1 MQSPMNER
9 TSTVVKRSRTRRYA
23 LATAVVAVA
32 AGGGIAAVGVANADT
47 TPTPT
52 NPYVVGPPGTSL
64 SSDDST
70 TVQVAGRSF
79 SGTAVPQNATGAV
92 VKITSVEPASSGSL
106 TVYTT
111 GTRRPNAATVSY
123 RRGQTATG
131 TANVS
136 LDGRGRLTVYSS
148 ARTRFTLQLQ
158 SYSTPT
164 TTPTTPPTT
173 TPTTPPAP
181 TCTATISTIA
191 PSSKTLTQV
200 GGSIRAASP
209 AGATDF
215 GSVDLPAGT
224 YDARVIG
231 GFTGFNNNDTWLP
244 SGVFLTGTMT
254 VVKGATINS
263 DFTNNV
269 TAGGVMIP
277 KSDSTTLTQDPTL
290 AISTFLILDAPTE
303 VHIKLFAYASNSGT
317 AGSGQVK
324 ANVQSAQ
331 FRKVC

>member
-1 MQSPMNER
+1 MNE
-9 TSTVVKRSRTRRYA
+9 STGTTVKRGRTRRYA
-23 LATAVVAVA
+23 IAATVVAVVA
-32 AGGGIAAVGVANADT
+32 GGGVAAVGIASADT
-47 TPTPT
+47 TPTPS
-52 NPYVVGPPGTSL
+52 NPYIVAPPGTTL
-64 SSDDST
+64 GGGDVT
-70 TVQVAGRSF
+70 AVQVAGRSF
-79 SGTAVPQNATGAV
+79 SGTSVPANATSAL
-92 VKITSVEPASSGSL
+92 VKITSVNPSSSGSL
-106 TVYTT
+106 TVYT
-111 GTRRPNAATVSY
+111 GKRPSGAATVSF
-123 RRGQTATG
+123 RRGQTASG
-131 TANVS
+131 TANVT
-136 LDGRGRLTVYSS
+136 LDSRGRLAVYST

-158 SYSTPT
+158 SY
-164 TTPTTPPTT
+164 TTPATTPPT
-173 TPTTPPAP
+173 P

-191 PSSKTLTQV
+191 PSAKTLTNV
-200 GGSIRAASP
+200 GGSIR

-215 GSVDLPAGT
+215 GSVNLPAGT

-244 SGVFLTGTMT
+244 QGVFLTGTMT

-277 KSDSTTLTQDPTL
+277 KSDSATLTQDPTL
-290 AISTFLILDAPTE
+290 SISTFLVLDAPTE
-303 VHIKLFAYASNSGT
+303 VHVKLFAYASNSGT

>member
-1 MQSPMNER
+1 MNE
-9 TSTVVKRSRTRRYA
+9 STGTAVKRGRSRRYA
-23 LATAVVAVA
+23 VAATVVAVVA
-32 AGGGIAAVGVANADT
+32 GGGVAAVGIASADT
-47 TPTPT
+47 TPTPS
-52 NPYVVGPPGTSL
+52 NPYIVAPPGISL
-64 SSDDST
+64 GNGDAT
-70 TVQVAGRSF
+70 AIQVAGRSF
-79 SGTAVPQNATGAV
+79 SGTAVPANATSAL
-92 VKITSVEPASSGSL
+92 VKITSVNPSSSGSL
-106 TVYTT
+106 TVHT
-111 GTRRPNAATVSY
+111 PNKRADRTTVSF
-123 RRGQTATG
+123 RRGQTASG
-131 TANVS
+131 TANVA
-136 LDGRGRLTVYSS
+136 LDSRGRLSVYSS

-158 SYSTPT
+158 SY
-164 TTPTTPPTT
+164 TTPT
-173 TPTTPPAP
+173 P

-191 PSSKTLTQV
+191 PSTKTLTNV
-200 GGSIRAASP
+200 GGSIR

-215 GSVDLPAGT
+215 GSVTLPAGT

-244 SGVFLTGTMT
+244 PGVFLTGTMT

-277 KSDSTTLTQDPTL
+277 KSDSATLTQDPTL
-290 AISTFLILDAPTE
+290 AISTFLVLDAPTE

-331 FRKVC
+331 FRKLC

>member
-1 MQSPMNER
+1 MNQNP
-9 TSTVVKRSRTRRYA
+9 STTVKRRRVGRYA
-23 LATAVVAVA
+23 LATAVVAVV
-32 AGGGIAAVGVANADT
+32 AGGGVAAVGIANADT
-47 TPTPT
+47 TPTPSS
-52 NPYVVGPPGTSL
+52 PYLVAPPGTAL
-64 SSDDST
+64 DSGAAT
-70 TVQVAGRSF
+70 TIQVAGRTF
-79 SGTAVPQNATGAV
+79 SGTAVPSNATGAV
-92 VKITSVEPASSGSL
+92 VKVTSVNPAASGTL
-106 TVYTT
+106 TVYTS
-111 GTRRPNAATVSY
+111 GHRPAGAATVSY
-123 RRGQTATG
+123 RRGQSATG
-131 TANVS
+131 TANVL
-136 LDGRGRLTVYSS
+136 LDGRGRLAVYSS

-158 SYSTPT
+158 SY
-164 TTPTTPPTT
+164 TTPAT

-181 TCTATISTIA
+181 TCTATISTIE
-191 PSSKTLTQV
+191 PSTKTLAQV
-200 GGSIRAASP
+200 GGSIR

-215 GSVDLPAGT
+215 GSVNLPAGT

-263 DFTNNV
+263 DFTNNI

-290 AISTFLILDAPTE
+290 AISTFLVLDAPTE
-303 VHIKLFAYASNSGT
+303 VHVKLFAYASNSGT

>member
-1 MQSPMNER
+1 MNES
-9 TSTVVKRSRTRRYA
+9 TSTVVNRGRAGRYA
-23 LATAVVAVA
+23 IAATVVAVVA
-32 AGGGIAAVGVANADT
+32 GGGVAAVGIANADT
-47 TPTPT
+47 TPTPSM
-52 NPYVVGPPGTSL
+52 PYIVAPPGTSL
-64 SSDDST
+64 DSGDT
-70 TVQVAGRSF
+70 TTIQVAGRTF
-79 SGTAVPQNATGAV
+79 SGTAVPSNATGAV
-92 VKITSVEPASSGSL
+92 VKITSVNPASSGTL
-106 TVYTT
+106 TVYTSGKRPT
-111 GTRRPNAATVSY
+111 GAATVSY
-123 RRGQTATG
+123 RRGQSATG
-131 TANVS
+131 TANVA
-136 LDGRGRLTVYSS
+136 LDSRGRFAVYSS

-158 SYSTPT
+158 SYT
-164 TTPTTPPTT
+164 TPTT

-181 TCTATISTIA
+181 TCTATISTIE
-191 PSSKTLTQV
+191 PSTKTLTQV
-200 GGSIRAASP
+200 GGSIRA
-209 AGATDF
+209 GATDF
-215 GSVDLPAGT
+215 GSVNLPAGT

-290 AISTFLILDAPTE
+290 AISTFLVLDALTE
-303 VHIKLFAYASNSGT
+303 VHVKLFAYASNSGT

>member
-1 MQSPMNER
+1 MNER
-9 TSTVVKRSRTRRYA
+9 TSTVAKRSRARRYA
-23 LATAVVAVA
+23 LATTVVAVV

-52 NPYVVGPPGTSL
+52 NPYIVAPPGTSL
-64 SSDDST
+64 GSDDT
-70 TVQVAGRSF
+70 TTIQVAGRTF

-92 VKITSVEPASSGSL
+92 VKITSVEPAASGSL

-123 RRGQTATG
+123 RRGQSVAG

-136 LDGRGRLTVYSS
+136 LDSRGRLTVYSS

-158 SYSTPT
+158 SYST
-164 TTPTTPPTT
+164 PTT

-290 AISTFLILDAPTE
+290 AISTFLVLDAPTE

>member
-1 MQSPMNER
+1 MNES
-9 TSTVVKRSRTRRYA
+9 TSTVVNRGRAGRYA
-23 LATAVVAVA
+23 IAATVVAVVA
-32 AGGGIAAVGVANADT
+32 GGGVAAVGIANADT
-47 TPTPT
+47 TPTPSM
-52 NPYVVGPPGTSL
+52 PYIVAPPGTSL
-64 SSDDST
+64 DSGDT
-70 TVQVAGRSF
+70 TTIQVAGRTF
-79 SGTAVPQNATGAV
+79 SGTAVPSNATGAV
-92 VKITSVEPASSGSL
+92 VKITSVNPASSGTL
-106 TVYTT
+106 TVYTS
-111 GTRRPNAATVSY
+111 GKRPAGAATVSY
-123 RRGQTATG
+123 RRGQSATG
-131 TANVS
+131 TANVP
-136 LDGRGRLTVYSS
+136 LDSRGRFAVYSS

-158 SYSTPT
+158 SYT
-164 TTPTTPPTT
+164 TPTT

-181 TCTATISTIA
+181 TCTATISTIE
-191 PSSKTLTQV
+191 PSTKTLTQV
-200 GGSIRAASP
+200 GGSIRA
-209 AGATDF
+209 GATDF
-215 GSVDLPAGT
+215 GSVNLPAGT

-290 AISTFLILDAPTE
+290 AISTFLVLDAPTE
-303 VHIKLFAYASNSGT
+303 VHVKLFAYASNSGT

>member
-1 MQSPMNER
+1 MN
-9 TSTVVKRSRTRRYA
+9 VKRYA
-23 LATAVVAVA
+23 LAATVVAVVA
-32 AGGGIAAVGVANADT
+32 GGGVAAVGIANADT
-47 TPTPT
+47 TPTPS
-52 NPYVVGPPGTSL
+52 NPYIVAPPGASL
-64 SSDDST
+64 SSGDAT
-70 TVQVAGRSF
+70 AIQVAGRTF
-79 SGTAVPQNATGAV
+79 SGTAVPANATGAV
-92 VKITSVEPASSGSL
+92 VKLSSVNPSSSGVL

-111 GTRRPNAATVSY
+111 GTRPGSPTVSY
-123 RRGQTATG
+123 RRGQNVTG
-131 TANVS
+131 TATVP
-136 LDGRGRLTVYSS
+136 LDSRGRLSVYSS
-148 ARTRFTLQLQ
+148 ARTKFTLQLQ
-158 SYSTPT
+158 SY
-164 TTPTTPPTT
+164 TTPTV
-173 TPTTPPAP
+173 TPPAP

-191 PSSKTLTQV
+191 PSTKTLTQV

-215 GSVDLPAGT
+215 GSVTLPAGT

-231 GFTGFNNNDTWLP
+231 GFTGFNNTDTWLP

-254 VVKGATINS
+254 VVKGAEINS
-263 DFTNNV
+263 SFTNNV

-277 KSDSTTLTQDPTL
+277 KSDSATLTQDPTL
-290 AISTFLILDAPTE
+290 AISTFLILDTETE

>member
-1 MQSPMNER
+1 MNEQ
-9 TSTVVKRSRTRRYA
+9 TSTTAKRGRARRYVLGA
-23 LATAVVAVA
+23 AVVAVV
-32 AGGGIAAVGVANADT
+32 AGGGVAAVGIANADT
-47 TPTPT
+47 TPTPSS
-52 NPYVVGPPGTSL
+52 PYIVAPPGTTL
-64 SSDDST
+64 DDGDST
-70 TVQVAGRSF
+70 TIQVAGKTF
-79 SGTAVPQNATGAV
+79 SGTAVPSNATAAV
-92 VKITSVEPASSGSL
+92 VKISSVNPSSSGGL

-111 GTRRPNAATVSY
+111 GKRPSGAATVTF
-123 RRGQTATG
+123 RRGQNVSG
-131 TANVS
+131 TANVA
-136 LDGRGRLTVYSS
+136 LDSRGRLSVYST

-158 SYSTPT
+158 SFTTPT
-164 TTPTTPPTT
+164 TTPPP
-173 TPTTPPAP
+173 P

-191 PSSKTLTQV
+191 PSVKTLTQV

-209 AGATDF
+209 GGATDF
-215 GSVDLPAGT
+215 GSVTLPAGT

-231 GFTGFNNNDTWLP
+231 GFTGFNNKDTWLP

-254 VVKGATINS
+254 VVKGAEINS

-277 KSDSTTLTQDPTL
+277 KSDSDTLTQDPTL
-290 AISTFLILDAPTE
+290 SISTFLVLTE
-303 VHIKLFAYASNSGT
+303 QTDVHVKLFAYASNSGT

>member
-1 MQSPMNER
+1 MKSPMNES
-9 TSTVVKRSRTRRYA
+9 TSTVVKRGRAWRYA
-23 LATAVVAVA
+23 LAATVVAVVA
-32 AGGGIAAVGVANADT
+32 GGGVAAVGVANADT
-47 TPTPT
+47 TPTPS
-52 NPYVVGPPGTSL
+52 NPYIIAPPGTSL
-64 SSDDST
+64 GSGEAT
-70 TVQVAGRSF
+70 TIQVAGRTF
-79 SGTAVPQNATGAV
+79 SGTAVPSNATGAV
-92 VKITSVEPASSGSL
+92 VKITSVNPASSGSL

-111 GTRRPNAATVSY
+111 GDRPTGAATVSY
-123 RRGQTATG
+123 RRGQSATG
-131 TANVS
+131 TANVP
-136 LDGRGRLTVYSS
+136 LDSRGRLTVYSS
-148 ARTRFTLQLQ
+148 AWTRFTLQLQ
-158 SYSTPT
+158 SY
-164 TTPTTPPTT
+164 T

-181 TCTATISTIA
+181 TCTATISTIE
-191 PSSKTLTQV
+191 PSTKTLTQV
-200 GGSIRAASP
+200 GGSIRA
-209 AGATDF
+209 GATDF
-215 GSVDLPAGT
+215 GSVNLPAGT

-290 AISTFLILDAPTE
+290 AISTFLVLDAPTE

>member
-1 MQSPMNER
+1 MNER
-9 TSTVVKRSRTRRYA
+9 TSTVAKRSRARRYA
-23 LATAVVAVA
+23 LATTVVAVV

-52 NPYVVGPPGTSL
+52 NPYIVAPPGTSL
-64 SSDDST
+64 ASDDT
-70 TVQVAGRSF
+70 TTIQVAGRTF

-92 VKITSVEPASSGSL
+92 VKITSVEPAASGSL

-123 RRGQTATG
+123 RRGQSVAG

-136 LDGRGRLTVYSS
+136 LDSRGRLTVYSS

-164 TTPTTPPTT
+164 TTPTTPP
-173 TPTTPPAP
+173 AP

-191 PSSKTLTQV
+191 PSTKTLTQV

-290 AISTFLILDAPTE
+290 AISTFLVLDAPTE

>member
-1 MQSPMNER
+1 MNES
-9 TSTVVKRSRTRRYA
+9 TSTVVKKGRGRRYA
-23 LATAVVAVA
+23 LAAAVATVVA
-32 AGGGIAAVGVANADT
+32 GGVAAVGVANADT
-47 TPTPT
+47 TPTPS
-52 NPYVVGPPGTSL
+52 NPYIVAPPGDSL
-64 SSDDST
+64 GGGEAT
-70 TVQVAGRSF
+70 KIQVAGRTF
-79 SGTAVPQNATGAV
+79 SGTAVPSNATGAV
-92 VKITSVEPASSGSL
+92 VKITSINPASSGSL

-111 GTRRPNAATVSY
+111 GNRPTGAATVSY
-123 RRGQTATG
+123 RRGQSASGTAT
-131 TANVS
+131 VP
-136 LDGRGRLTVYSS
+136 LDSRGRLTVYSS

-164 TTPTTPPTT
+164 TIPV
-173 TPTTPPAP
+173 
-181 TCTATISTIA
+181 CTATISTIS
-191 PSSKTLTQV
+191 PSVKTLTQV
-200 GGSIRAASP
+200 GGSIRA
-209 AGATDF
+209 GATDF
-215 GSVDLPAGT
+215 GSVNLPAGT

-277 KSDSTTLTQDPTL
+277 KSDSATLTQDPTL
-290 AISTFLILDAPTE
+290 AISTFLVLDAPTE
-303 VHIKLFAYASNSGT
+303 VHIKMFAYASNSGT

>member
-1 MQSPMNER
+1 MNES
-9 TSTVVKRSRTRRYA
+9 TSTLAKRVRTRRFA
-23 LATAVVAVA
+23 ITATVVAVVA
-32 AGGGIAAVGVANADT
+32 GGGVAAVGVANADT
-47 TPTPT
+47 TPTPS
-52 NPYVVGPPGTSL
+52 NPYIVAPPGNWLGSGESATI
-64 SSDDST
+64 
-70 TVQVAGRSF
+70 QVAGRSF
-79 SGTAVPQNATGAV
+79 SGTAVPSNATAAV
-92 VKITSVEPASSGSL
+92 VKITSVNPSSSGSL
-106 TVYTT
+106 TVSSSN
-111 GTRRPNAATVSY
+111 RPSGPATVSF
-123 RRGQTATG
+123 RRGQNASG
-131 TANVS
+131 TANVA
-136 LDGRGRLTVYSS
+136 LDSRGRLTVRST

-158 SYSTPT
+158 SF
-164 TTPTTPPTT
+164 TTPT
-173 TPTTPPAP
+173 TTPPAP
-181 TCTATISTIA
+181 TCTATISTIE
-191 PSSKTLTQV
+191 PSTKTLTNV
-200 GGSIRAASP
+200 GGSIR

-215 GSVDLPAGT
+215 GSVNLPAGT

-277 KSDSTTLTQDPTL
+277 KSDSNTLTQDPTL
-290 AISTFLILDAPTE
+290 AISTFLVLDAPTE
-303 VHIKLFAYASNSGT
+303 VHVKLFAYASNSGT

>member
-1 MQSPMNER
+1 MNQK
-9 TSTVVKRSRTRRYA
+9 TSTVAKRYA
-23 LATAVVAVA
+23 LAATAVAVVA
-32 AGGGIAAVGVANADT
+32 GGGVAAVGVANADT
-47 TPTPT
+47 TPTPS
-52 NPYVVGPPGTSL
+52 NPYIVGPPGTSL
-64 SSDDST
+64 NSGDAT
-70 TVQVAGRSF
+70 TLQVAGRTF
-79 SGTAVPQNATGAV
+79 AGTAVPSNATAAV
-92 VKITSVEPASSGSL
+92 VKIASVNPSSSGSL

-111 GTRRPNAATVSY
+111 GTRPGSPTVTY
-123 RRGQTATG
+123 RRSQNVTG
-131 TANVS
+131 TATVP
-136 LDGRGRLTVYSS
+136 LDSRGRLSVYST
-148 ARTRFTLQLQ
+148 ARTKFTLQLQ
-158 SYSTPT
+158 SY
-164 TTPTTPPTT
+164 TTPT
-173 TPTTPPAP
+173 TTPPAP

-191 PSSKTLTQV
+191 PSTKTLTQV
-200 GGSIRAASP
+200 GGSIRAAAP

-215 GSVDLPAGT
+215 GSVNLPAGT

-290 AISTFLILDAPTE
+290 AISTFLVLDAPTE
-303 VHIKLFAYASNSGT
+303 VHVKLFAYASNSGT

>member
-1 MQSPMNER
+1 MKSPMNES
-9 TSTVVKRSRTRRYA
+9 TSTVVKRGRAWRYA
-23 LATAVVAVA
+23 LAATVVAVVA
-32 AGGGIAAVGVANADT
+32 GGGVAAVGVANADT
-47 TPTPT
+47 TPTPS
-52 NPYVVGPPGTSL
+52 NPYIIAPPGTSL
-64 SSDDST
+64 GSGEAT
-70 TVQVAGRSF
+70 TIQVAGRTF
-79 SGTAVPQNATGAV
+79 SGTAVPSNATGAV
-92 VKITSVEPASSGSL
+92 VKITSVNPASSGSL

-111 GTRRPNAATVSY
+111 GDRPTGAATVSY
-123 RRGQTATG
+123 RRGQSATG
-131 TANVS
+131 TANVP
-136 LDGRGRLTVYSS
+136 LDSRGRLTVYSS
-148 ARTRFTLQLQ
+148 AWTRFTLQLQ
-158 SYSTPT
+158 SY
-164 TTPTTPPTT
+164 TTPTTA
-173 TPTTPPAP
+173 PAP
-181 TCTATISTIA
+181 TCTATISTIE
-191 PSSKTLTQV
+191 PSTKTLTQV
-200 GGSIRAASP
+200 GGSIRA
-209 AGATDF
+209 GATDF
-215 GSVDLPAGT
+215 GSVNLPAGT

-290 AISTFLILDAPTE
+290 AISTFLVLDAPTE

>member
-1 MQSPMNER
+1 MNE
-9 TSTVVKRSRTRRYA
+9 TASAEVKRPRKGRYA
-23 LATAVVAVA
+23 LAAAVAVVAVGGVAA
-32 AGGGIAAVGVANADT
+32 AGIANADT

-52 NPYVVGPPGTSL
+52 NPYIVGPPGTSL
-64 SSDDST
+64 NAGQT
-70 TVQVAGRSF
+70 TTIQVAGKTF
-79 SGTAVPQNATGAV
+79 AGTAVPSNATAAL
-92 VKITSVEPASSGSL
+92 VKITSVNPSSAGSL

-111 GTRRPNAATVSY
+111 GTRPTGGATVSY
-123 RRGQTATG
+123 RRGQNATG
-131 TANVS
+131 TANVQ
-136 LDGRGRLTVYSS
+136 LDNRGRLSVYSS

-158 SYSTPT
+158 SFTTPT
-164 TTPTTPPTT
+164 TTPPV
-173 TPTTPPAP
+173 P
-181 TCTATISTIA
+181 TCTATISTID
-191 PSSKTLTQV
+191 PSTKTLAAV
-200 GGSIRAASP
+200 GGSIR

-215 GSVDLPAGT
+215 GSVTLPAGT

-244 SGVFLTGTMT
+244 QGVFLTGTMT
-254 VVKGATINS
+254 VVKGATINA

-277 KSDSTTLTQDPTL
+277 KSDSATLTQDPTL

-331 FRKVC
+331 FRKLC

>member
-1 MQSPMNER
+1 MNKSA
-9 TSTVVKRSRTRRYA
+9 STTIKGGRAKRYA
-23 LATAVVAVA
+23 LATAIAAVV
-32 AGGGIAAVGVANADT
+32 AGGGVAAVGVANADT
-47 TPTPT
+47 TPTPS
-52 NPYVVGPPGTSL
+52 NPYIVGPPGISL
-64 SSDDST
+64 EGGKTT
-70 TVQVAGRSF
+70 TVQVAGRTF
-79 SGTAVPQNATGAV
+79 SGTAVPSNATAAL
-92 VKITSVEPASSGSL
+92 VKITSVNPASSGSL
-106 TVYTT
+106 TVYTA
-111 GTRRPNAATVSY
+111 GTRPTGGATVSY
-123 RRGQTATG
+123 RRGQNVSG
-131 TANVS
+131 TANVA
-136 LDGRGRLTVYSS
+136 LDSRGRLSVSSS

-158 SYSTPT
+158 SYTTPTT
-164 TTPTTPPTT
+164 TTPTTTT
-173 TPTTPPAP
+173 PAP
-181 TCTATISTIA
+181 TCTATISTIE
-191 PSSKTLTQV
+191 PSTKTLTQV
-200 GGSIRAASP
+200 GGSIRA
-209 AGATDF
+209 GATDF
-215 GSVDLPAGT
+215 GSVNLPAGT

-254 VVKGATINS
+254 VVKGATINA

-290 AISTFLILDAPTE
+290 AISTFLVLDAPTE

>member
-1 MQSPMNER
+1 MKSPMNE
-9 TSTVVKRSRTRRYA
+9 TASAEVKRPRKGRYA
-23 LATAVVAVA
+23 LAAAVAVVAVGGVAA
-32 AGGGIAAVGVANADT
+32 AGIANADT

-52 NPYVVGPPGTSL
+52 NPYIVGPPGTSL
-64 SSDDST
+64 NAGQT
-70 TVQVAGRSF
+70 TTIQVAGKTF
-79 SGTAVPQNATGAV
+79 AGTAVPSNATAAL
-92 VKITSVEPASSGSL
+92 VKITSVNPSSAGSL

-111 GTRRPNAATVSY
+111 GTRPTGGATVSY
-123 RRGQTATG
+123 RRGQNATG
-131 TANVS
+131 TANVQ
-136 LDGRGRLTVYSS
+136 LDNRGRLSVYSS

-158 SYSTPT
+158 SFTTPT
-164 TTPTTPPTT
+164 TTPPV
-173 TPTTPPAP
+173 P
-181 TCTATISTIA
+181 TCTATISTID
-191 PSSKTLTQV
+191 PSTKTLAAV
-200 GGSIRAASP
+200 GGSIR

-215 GSVDLPAGT
+215 GSVTLPAGT

-244 SGVFLTGTMT
+244 QGVFLTGTMT
-254 VVKGATINS
+254 VVKGATINA

-277 KSDSTTLTQDPTL
+277 KSDSATLTQDPTL

-331 FRKVC
+331 FRKLC